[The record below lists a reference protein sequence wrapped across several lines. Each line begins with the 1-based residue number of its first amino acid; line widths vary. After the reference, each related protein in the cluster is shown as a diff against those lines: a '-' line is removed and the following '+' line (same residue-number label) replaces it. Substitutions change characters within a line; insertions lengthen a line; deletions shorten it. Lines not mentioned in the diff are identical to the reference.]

1 MMTMAGHPPALQL
14 RAAHDI
20 FTGNPGSLTGR
31 PLRLYAD
38 GIFDLFH
45 VGHAKALQQ
54 VKEAYPN
61 CTVIAGCCNDAM
73 THQLKGRTVLKDTE
87 RYEALRHCKW
97 VDEVI
102 TDAPWVLT
110 DEFLEKHAIDFV
122 CHDALPYADASGD
135 AAAEDGDVYLQL
147 KKRGMFHETQRTEGI
162 STSELIVRVLRDYD
176 TFLHQALK
184 RGYSAEDLNVS
195 WTTVKQ
201 VQLHVAIEQA
211 KATLARLW
219 EEWRSSAESFM
230 VNTAEDLDKIFRS
243 SSIFAAFNLRGG
255 TQIDV

>member
-1 MMTMAGHPPALQL
+1 MTMAGEPALPL
-14 RAAHDI
+14 RAAHAISD
-20 FTGNPGSLTGR
+20 GEPGSMTGR

-87 RYEALRHCKW
+87 RYEALRHCRW

-135 AAAEDGDVYLQL
+135 AEGGDVYLQL

-162 STSELIVRVLRDYD
+162 STSELIVRVLREYD

-184 RGYSAEDLNVS
+184 RGYSAKDLNVS
-195 WTTVKQ
+195 WTTAKQ
-201 VQLHVAIEQA
+201 VQLHVALQQA

-219 EEWRSSAESFM
+219 GEWRSSAERFV
-230 VNTAEDLDKIFRS
+230 VNTAEDLDKLFRS
-243 SSIFAAFNLRGG
+243 SSIFATFNLGGG
-255 TQIDV
+255 THIDV